1 MSHQHIHRITYTM
14 ARVMGSNKYRP
25 VSSRLVDE
33 ADMCFEATRPNDTGH
48 GRVCPSSFR
57 WRVTHKF
64 GSVSFSA
71 WQLHGSGSTRGGR
84 GEGGERERGGGEEG
98 SFTACPLRVHCMS
111 MYDHIYITALSD
123 TREGL
128 QQPRIKIESP
138 STGLRATNDGH
149 WPHSLTNPFP
159 FLSMGRGAVGR
170 VRRLDTDWRCTP
182 HEETFAKK
190 V

>member
-1 MSHQHIHRITYTM
+1 MFYRRCSNEPSALTPRYLRHGKGD
-14 ARVMGSNKYRP
+14 GSNKYRP

-48 GRVCPSSFR
+48 GRVCPSAFR

-64 GSVSFSA
+64 GSVSFST

-84 GEGGERERGGGEEG
+84 GGEERGKRGRGEKRDR
-98 SFTACPLRVHCMS
+98 SLHAHCTFV
-111 MYDHIYITALSD
+111 YGHVYITALPD
-123 TREGL
+123 PWMGL

-138 STGLRATNDGH
+138 SAGVRATNDGH

-159 FLSMGRGAVGR
+159 FLSHGPWAEG
-170 VRRLDTDWRCTP
+170 
-182 HEETFAKK
+182 
-190 V
+190 